1 MVSRL
6 GWFRASKADG
16 SSTQLLRRCYW
27 YMTAHWR
34 WGWRLS
40 LCGHRLGGLW
50 KCFISFSDIYLSLM
64 RFFSVWLVSTW
75 NTSLSLYDISPSSL
89 LDQLAINISPD
100 DCHIVEMI
108 RGCMHSLWSVVIW
121 LIVSKGWWFLVL
133 FCLKVRTHFILSDVP
148 NGGCS

>member
-40 LCGHRLGGLW
+40 LCGHRHGGLW
-50 KCFISFSDIYLSLM
+50 KCFISFSDISLSLM
-64 RFFSVWLVSTW
+64 QFFSVWLVSTW
-75 NTSLSLYDISPSSL
+75 NTSLSLSLSLRHFTFFSSRPIGGKYQPRWL
-89 LDQLAINISPD
+89 PYCWNDTRMYAFSLKRGRLAHRIKGL
-100 DCHIVEMI
+100 MI
-108 RGCMHSLWSVVIW
+108 FG
-121 LIVSKGWWFLVL
+121 
-133 FCLKVRTHFILSDVP
+133 FILSEGANSLHAIWHP
-148 NGGCS
+148 